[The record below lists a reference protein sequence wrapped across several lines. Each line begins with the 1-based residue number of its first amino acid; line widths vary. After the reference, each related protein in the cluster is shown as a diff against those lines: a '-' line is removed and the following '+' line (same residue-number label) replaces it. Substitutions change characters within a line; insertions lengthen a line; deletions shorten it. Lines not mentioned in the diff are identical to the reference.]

1 MDWAI
6 IISSFLS
13 SQAFGVIIGGL
24 ITFGTSYLADR
35 RKGNDED
42 KKRKEDREIQEIK
55 LRNEAYI
62 GFLGI
67 NYYDVHPMID
77 EDENTG
83 EPIYDD
89 FDPNLLEN
97 KLALV
102 LTFGSPNVVSSLA
115 KSYPLKKWDE
125 VETAKRTIMREL
137 VIEKGGSLQP
147 IG

>member
-77 EDENTG
+77 EDE
-83 EPIYDD
+83 
-89 FDPNLLEN
+89 
-97 KLALV
+97 
-102 LTFGSPNVVSSLA
+102 
-115 KSYPLKKWDE
+115 
-125 VETAKRTIMREL
+125 R
-137 VIEKGGSLQP
+137 
-147 IG
+147 